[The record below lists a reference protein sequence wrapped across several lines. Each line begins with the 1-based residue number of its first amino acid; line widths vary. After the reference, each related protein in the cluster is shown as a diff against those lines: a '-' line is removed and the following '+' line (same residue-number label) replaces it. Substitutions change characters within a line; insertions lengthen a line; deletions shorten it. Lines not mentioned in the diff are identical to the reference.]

1 MSCHEEKSRLSY
13 QFSKTQNFY
22 DGQKVITHSDP
33 KWLLWQSI
41 IHWVKLGGWVGGA
54 QLSFMG
60 YSPNSHSGFPSQSQ
74 SLNNILFWT
83 PWSSRILQTFLIPL
97 KQDAQRSYLFDL
109 RLVFFSTFRQD
120 YIRQT
125 GLDTGEWELV
135 TGCSDRHVM
144 RWRTC
149 GRSIT
154 PWLRQTRI
162 RSASTACHTNDQSAD
177 YLHSYVNIEM
187 PMRSF
192 S

>member
-97 KQDAQRSYLFDL
+97 KQDAHCTEILSIWPSAGFLLHFPSRLYSPDWTGHRGVRAGDRMFRSSRNAVENL
-109 RLVFFSTFRQD
+109 
-120 YIRQT
+120 
-125 GLDTGEWELV
+125 
-135 TGCSDRHVM
+135 
-144 RWRTC
+144 
-149 GRSIT
+149 
-154 PWLRQTRI
+154 
-162 RSASTACHTNDQSAD
+162 
-177 YLHSYVNIEM
+177 
-187 PMRSF
+187 RSF
-192 S
+192 NHSMTQANSDQIRFNSLSHEWSICWLPSFLC